1 MTDLKTTY
9 LGLPLKN
16 PLVASSSPLWE
27 HLDHVRELEDAGGAA
42 VILPSLFE
50 EQIELES
57 LHLDRALSHGIDS
70 YAESLSYFPDL
81 MSYNQGPD
89 GYLEHLRRARAAVGI
104 PVIASLN
111 GNSEGGWIR
120 YAKLME
126 EAGAAAIELNIYDIP
141 TDPEVT
147 AAILEERYAAIVESI
162 KSCVRIP
169 VAVKLGPYFTAFA
182 NFAVRLD
189 EAGIDGL
196 VIFNRFYQPDLDL
209 EGLSI
214 EPNLVLSSPD
224 ELRLRLHWAAILYGR
239 VGADIAIT
247 GGIHSAE
254 DVLKSMM
261 AGATAA
267 MMTSALL
274 KFGIGHLTTVLGD
287 LERWLDEHEYES
299 VTQMRGS
306 LSLRSAPDATAYER
320 ANYMKV
326 LSSYALRMNR

>member
-27 HLDHVRELEDAGGAA
+27 HLDHVREFEDAGGAA

-50 EQIELES
+50 EQIELDS
-57 LHLDRALSHGIDS
+57 LHLDRALSRGIDS

-81 MSYNQGPD
+81 VSYNQGPD

-141 TDPEVT
+141 TDPQLT
-147 AAILEERYAAIVESI
+147 AAILEARYAAIVESI
-162 KSCVRIP
+162 KSCVQIP
-169 VAVKLGPYFTAFA
+169 VAVKLGPYFTALA

-189 EAGIDGL
+189 AAGVDGL
-196 VIFNRFYQPDLDL
+196 VIFNRFYQPDLDI

-239 VGADIAIT
+239 VEADIAIT
-247 GGIHSAE
+247 GGIHTAE

-274 KFGIGHLTTVLGD
+274 KFGIGHLTRVLGD
-287 LERWLDEHEYES
+287 VQRWMEEHEYES
-299 VTQMRGS
+299 VRQMRGS
-306 LSLRSAPDATAYER
+306 LSLSSAPDATAYER